1 MKNYYFMADL
11 LQHSWC
17 RRLPGSSFHTYSSL
31 QVQEGGRAKF
41 KGTRGREGKMYRYE
55 REGGQ
60 NVQVRYK
67 REGGQNLQVREGGL
81 HLQAKEGKWAASKGR
96 KVNIESTRG
105 EDGNI

>member
-1 MKNYYFMADL
+1 MADL

-60 NVQVRYK
+60 NVQVQ
-67 REGGQNLQVREGGL
+67 EGGR
-81 HLQAKEGKWAASKGR
+81 AKFTG
-96 KVNIESTRG
+96 TRG
-105 EDGNI
+105 RATSTGKRGKMGSI